1 MKVIDALKDNKQTIS
16 FEFFPP
22 KSEEQEKKL
31 FEVIEKLKQ
40 LNPNFVSITC
50 GALGTTKDKTIFW
63 VKKIKQDFGL
73 EPVAH
78 LTCVAETR
86 DSLEKYINELYS
98 LGVRN
103 ILALRGDPPDGHQK
117 FIPPVKGFR
126 YASQLVEF
134 IKQKQPDFCVGVA
147 GYPEKHRESE
157 SVEKDLDYLKQKINA
172 GAEYI
177 ISQLFFEPNM
187 FFAFLERCE
196 KSGINV
202 PILPGI
208 MIITSLKQITKLTQ
222 MCGASI
228 PKELM
233 ERLNQH
239 QDDPE
244 AIKQIGIDEA
254 VKLCKKLKE
263 RNIPGLHFFV
273 MNQSEAITSV
283 LQRLS

>member
-1 MKVIDALKDNKQTIS
+1 MKVIEALKENKQTIS

-22 KSEEQEKKL
+22 KTEEQEKKL
-31 FEVIEKLKQ
+31 FGVIEKLKQ
-40 LNPNFVSITC
+40 FNPNFVSITC

-86 DSLEKYINELYS
+86 DSLEKHIDELYN
-98 LGVRN
+98 LGVKN
-103 ILALRGDPPDGHQK
+103 ILALRGDPPEGHQK
-117 FIPPVKGFR
+117 FVPPNNGFR
-126 YASQLVEF
+126 YANQLVEF
-134 IKQKQPDFCVGVA
+134 IKKKNPDFCIGVA

-157 SVEKDLDYLKQKINA
+157 SIEKDTEYLKQKVNA
-172 GAEYI
+172 GADYV

-187 FFAFLERCE
+187 FLAFLERCE
-196 KSGINV
+196 KSGITV

-208 MIITSLKQITKLTQ
+208 MIITSLKQLTKLTQ

-228 PKELM
+228 PKALKDKLEK
-233 ERLNQH
+233 H

-254 VKLCKKLKE
+254 VKLCLKLKE
-263 RNIPGLHFFV
+263 KNIPGLHFFV
-273 MNQSEAITSV
+273 MNQAKAISSV